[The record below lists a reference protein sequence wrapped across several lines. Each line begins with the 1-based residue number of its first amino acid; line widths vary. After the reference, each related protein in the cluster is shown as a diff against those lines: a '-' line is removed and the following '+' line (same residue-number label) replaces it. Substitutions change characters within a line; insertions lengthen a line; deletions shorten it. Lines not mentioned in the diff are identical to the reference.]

1 MAISSLGGTGG
12 GATLAGSAETGGV
25 QSGPNQTKGAK
36 TVLTIGWPSWV
47 STLCQCYKT
56 YLCRHF
62 TLDECLIIAKFP
74 WACTLKLFMVV
85 IYVFS

>member
-47 STLCQCYKT
+47 STLWPM
-56 YLCRHF
+56 L
-62 TLDECLIIAKFP
+62 
-74 WACTLKLFMVV
+74 
-85 IYVFS
+85 